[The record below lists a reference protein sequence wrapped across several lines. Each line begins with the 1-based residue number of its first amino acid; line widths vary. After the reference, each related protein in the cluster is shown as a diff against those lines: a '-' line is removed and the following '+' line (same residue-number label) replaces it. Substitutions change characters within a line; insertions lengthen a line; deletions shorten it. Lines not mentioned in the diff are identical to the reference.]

1 VEQRYAEAQSAVD
14 SLLDATRVFQQRYG
28 VFDLSAQTQGFFTY
42 LAELRANTLQAEI
55 QYEALRERLGEE
67 NEQVKTYRDLSRSAA
82 RKYADAVGG
91 REALL
96 PVPQNTV
103 PEVVRQYADLER
115 ERIIQTRILEIVAP
129 LLEQARF
136 EELRKVEA
144 VQVVDMAFPPALKAA
159 PKRSIIVVMATL
171 SAFLLTVLF
180 VLVYTWWERE
190 GTRILSRLR
199 RP

>member
-1 VEQRYAEAQSAVD
+1 
-14 SLLDATRVFQQRYG
+14 
-28 VFDLSAQTQGFFTY
+28 
-42 LAELRANTLQAEI
+42 
-55 QYEALRERLGEE
+55 
-67 NEQVKTYRDLSRSAA
+67 
-82 RKYADAVGG
+82 
-91 REALL
+91 
-96 PVPQNTV
+96 
-103 PEVVRQYADLER
+103 VVRQYADLER

-144 VQVVDMAFPPALKAA
+144 VQVVDVAFPPALKAA